1 MSTNRTV
8 RRTDG
13 HRHSAKVIPVTIAM
27 IFVVGVVS
35 GTVTMSS
42 AVSQAAPAVTA
53 PWQVAAHATGAGG
66 QPVCPNADAATE
78 LMPAPG
84 FDPLT
89 GSTAELRAQDFPPR
103 PTHSADL
110 AAWTDYAKRYLSGA
124 AFVCPSDPT
133 APSSSNA
140 GLVGVAGAQPGW
152 AGWVLHNA
160 SFTDSSNEFVAAGAT
175 GGPDAYVAYWAGV
188 NWVNTN
194 HYPLIQAGLQVN
206 GAGTSCQLIYDAYP
220 VNPHDTGLGVC
231 SYGNHIVSHVRI
243 DASGNVTY
251 HVTDMETGGNYPGS
265 QTIAGA
271 TDRRACREHRR
282 TNLLRQQLH
291 LTLRPS
297 RLRRLS
303 VHERRGVRLGCR
315 LAANRWV
322 GVLLLCHRVH
332 HCAWKHE
339 QNTRV
344 SGNRYLSRN
353 LRRILVCTAL
363 VLREDWVR
371 AQTALRAESIG
382 RCSA

>member
-13 HRHSAKVIPVTIAM
+13 HRHSTKVIPVTIAM

-42 AVSQAAPAVTA
+42 GVGPDSPAVTA

-160 SFTDSSNEFVAAGAT
+160 YFTDSSNEFVAAGAT

-220 VNPHDTGLGVC
+220 VNPHDTGLG
-231 SYGNHIVSHVRI
+231 HV
-243 DASGNVTY
+243 
-251 HVTDMETGGNYPGS
+251 
-265 QTIAGA
+265 Q
-271 TDRRACREHRR
+271 
-282 TNLLRQQLH
+282 LRQPHRVACPYRCERERGPTTSRIWKPAATIQDPKRSLA
-291 LTLRPS
+291 RPS
-297 RLRRLS
+297 TGMQRAS
-303 VHERRGVRLGCR
+303 PNESATTT
-315 LAANRWV
+315 AAP
-322 GVLLLCHRVH
+322 H
-332 HCAWKHE
+332 A
-339 QNTRV
+339 T
-344 SGNRYLSRN
+344 
-353 LRRILVCTAL
+353 T
-363 VLREDWVR
+363 
-371 AQTALRAESIG
+371 
-382 RCSA
+382 